1 MNYVTVDLAYFQNN
15 FLKMHSL
22 HLKLRV
28 TNQSL
33 EVKKWSL
40 GVGDEK
46 TVGDEKIEYPAYFEF
61 GSENLAEFLLT
72 GMKLCFLDT

>member
-1 MNYVTVDLAYFQNN
+1 MK
-15 FLKMHSL
+15 KMTQGFGV
-22 HLKLRV
+22 R
-28 TNQSL
+28 N
-33 EVKKWSL
+33 WRL